1 MAEAL
6 AEVKE
11 EVKEKEWPT
20 IVLQPL
26 IDYPESDGKP
36 MAETDTHRKQM
47 VYLIEALDDYF
58 RDDPQVYVAGN
69 LFLYYEEGDPHQV
82 VAPDV
87 FVVKGVPK
95 GDRRTYKLWEEGEKG
110 PRVVI
115 EVTSRKTRKED
126 LGPKKG
132 TYEMLGVR
140 EYFLFDPLGEYLAPP
155 LVGYWLEEGGYR
167 RVVGERLVSEE
178 LGLELRVE
186 EGRLWL
192 YDLKTGEKLLSPLEA
207 QAARRAE
214 AAARREAEARA
225 KAAEARAEQ
234 EAAARRVA
242 EEELARLRAEL
253 VRQRS
258 AGKAES

>member
-6 AEVKE
+6 AGVKAE
-11 EVKEKEWPT
+11 IKEKEWPT
-20 IVLQPL
+20 IVLRPP

-58 RDDPQVYVAGN
+58 RNDPQVYVAGN

-95 GDRRTYKLWEEGEKG
+95 GDRRTYKLWEEENKG
-110 PRVVI
+110 PQVVF
-115 EVTSRKTRKED
+115 EVTSRRTRKED

-132 TYEMLGVR
+132 TYEMLGVQ
-140 EYFLFDPLGEYLAPP
+140 EYFLFDPLGEYLEPP

-167 RVVGERLVSEE
+167 REAGERLVSEV

-186 EGRLWL
+186 EEHLWL
-192 YDLKTGEKLLSPLEA
+192 YDLETGEKLLSPLEA
-207 QAARRAE
+207 QAARRE
-214 AAARREAEARA
+214 
-225 KAAEARAEQ
+225 AEARAEQ
-234 EAAARRVA
+234 EAAARREA
-242 EEELARLRAEL
+242 EEELARLRAQMA
-253 VRQRS
+253 RQRDS
-258 AGKAES
+258 EETEP

>member
-11 EVKEKEWPT
+11 EIKEKEWPT
-20 IVLQPL
+20 VVLRPL
-26 IDYPESDGKP
+26 IIYYPESDGEP

-69 LFLYYEEGDPHQV
+69 LFLYYEEGDPRQV

-95 GDRRTYKLWEEGEKG
+95 GDRRTYKLWEEEDKG
-110 PRVVI
+110 PQVVF
-115 EVTSRKTRKED
+115 EVSSRSTRKED

-140 EYFLFDPLGEYLAPP
+140 EYFLFDPLGEYLEPP

-167 RVVGERLVSEE
+167 RAAGERLVSEV

-186 EGRLWL
+186 GECLWL
-192 YDLKTGEKLLSPLEA
+192 YAPETGEKLLSPLEA

-225 KAAEARAEQ
+225 ER
-234 EAAARRVA
+234 EAAARREA
-242 EEELARLRAEL
+242 EEELARLRAEMA
-253 VRQRS
+253 RRRDS
-258 AGKAES
+258 RETEP

>member
-1 MAEAL
+1 MAKAL
-6 AEVKE
+6 AEVEEKVKE
-11 EVKEKEWPT
+11 EEWPT
-20 IVLQPL
+20 IVLRPP
-26 IDYPESDGKP
+26 ICYPESDGKP
-36 MAETDTHRKQM
+36 MAESDTHRKQM

-95 GDRRTYKLWEEGEKG
+95 GDRRTYKLWEEENKG
-110 PRVVI
+110 PQVVF
-115 EVTSRKTRKED
+115 EVTSQSTRKED

-140 EYFLFDPLGEYLAPP
+140 EYFLFDPLGEYLEPP
-155 LVGYWLEEGGYR
+155 LVRYWLEEGGYR
-167 RVVGERLVSEE
+167 REAGEQLVSEV
-178 LGLELRVE
+178 LGLELQVE
-186 EGRLWL
+186 GERLWL
-192 YDLKTGEKLLSPLEA
+192 YDLETGEKLLSPLEA

-214 AAARREAEARA
+214 AAARQEAEARA
-225 KAAEARAEQ
+225 ER
-234 EAAARRVA
+234 EAAARREA

-253 VRQRS
+253 ARLR
-258 AGKAES
+258 GPGEPGPGGTL

>member
-11 EVKEKEWPT
+11 EIKEKEWPP
-20 IVLQPL
+20 IVLRPP
-26 IDYPESDGKP
+26 IYYPESDGKP

-58 RDDPQVYVAGN
+58 RDDQVYVAGN

-95 GDRRTYKLWEEGEKG
+95 GDRRTYKLWEEDGKG
-110 PRVVI
+110 PQVVL
-115 EVTSRKTRKED
+115 EVTSRRTRKED

-132 TYEMLGVR
+132 TYEMFGVR
-140 EYFLFDPLGEYLAPP
+140 EYFLFDPLREYLEPP
-155 LVGYWLEEGGYR
+155 LVGYRLEESGYR
-167 RVVGERLVSEE
+167 REAGERLVSEV

-186 EGRLWL
+186 GGRLWL

-225 KAAEARAEQ
+225 EQ
-234 EAAARRVA
+234 EAAARREA
-242 EEELARLRAEL
+242 EEELARLRAEMTRRRDS
-253 VRQRS
+253 RQT
-258 AGKAES
+258 EP

>member
-36 MAETDTHRKQM
+36 MAETDVHINTLI
-47 VYLIEALDDYF
+47 YLREALRDHF

-207 QAARRAE
+207 QAARR
-214 AAARREAEARA
+214 EAEARA
-225 KAAEARAEQ
+225 RAAEARAEQ

-242 EEELARLRAEL
+242 EEELARLRAQMARRRGSIE
-253 VRQRS
+253 V
-258 AGKAES
+258 GTG

>member
-6 AEVKE
+6 AEVE
-11 EVKEKEWPT
+11 EEIKEKEWPP
-20 IVLQPL
+20 IVLRPP

-36 MAETDTHRKQM
+36 MAETDVHINILI
-47 VYLIEALDDYF
+47 YLREALRDHF
-58 RDDPQVYVAGN
+58 RDDPQVYVASN

-95 GDRRTYKLWEEGEKG
+95 GDRRTYKLWEEEDKG
-110 PRVVI
+110 PQVVF
-115 EVTSRKTRKED
+115 EVTLRRTRKED

-140 EYFLFDPLGEYLAPP
+140 EYFLFDPLAEYLQPP

-167 RVVGERLVSEE
+167 REAGERLVSEV

-186 EGRLWL
+186 GGRLWL
-192 YDLKTGEKLLSPLEA
+192 YDLETGEKLLSPLEA
-207 QAARRAE
+207 QAARR
-214 AAARREAEARA
+214 EAEARA
-225 KAAEARAEQ
+225 EREAT
-234 EAAARRVA
+234 ARREA
-242 EEELARLRAEL
+242 EEELARLRAEIA
-253 VRQRS
+253 RRRD
-258 AGKAES
+258 

>member
-11 EVKEKEWPT
+11 EVKEKEWPP
-20 IVLQPL
+20 IVLRPL
-26 IDYPESDGKP
+26 IYYPESDGEP

-69 LFLYYEEGDPHQV
+69 LFLYYEEGDPRQV
-82 VAPDV
+82 VAPDA

-95 GDRRTYKLWEEGEKG
+95 GDRRTYNLWEEGDKG
-110 PRVVI
+110 PQVVF
-115 EVTSRKTRKED
+115 EVSSRRTRKED

-140 EYFLFDPLGEYLAPP
+140 EYFLFDPLGEYLEPP

-167 RVVGERLVSEE
+167 RAAGEQLVSEV

-186 EGRLWL
+186 GGRLWL
-192 YDLKTGEKLLSPLEA
+192 YDLETGEKLLSPLEA

-214 AAARREAEARA
+214 AAAHRE
-225 KAAEARAEQ
+225 
-234 EAAARRVA
+234 A

-253 VRQRS
+253 ARLR
-258 AGKAES
+258 GPGEPKY

>member
-6 AEVKE
+6 AEVKG

-20 IVLQPL
+20 VVLRPP
-26 IDYPESDGKP
+26 INYPESDGKP
-36 MAETDTHRKQM
+36 IAEADTHRKQM

-58 RDDPQVYVAGN
+58 RDDPRVYVAGN
-69 LFLYYEEGDPHQV
+69 LFLYYEEGDIRQV

-95 GDRRTYKLWEEGEKG
+95 GDRRTYKLWEEDDKG
-110 PRVVI
+110 PQVVF
-115 EVTSRKTRKED
+115 EVSSRSTRKED

-132 TYEMLGVR
+132 TYEMLGVQ
-140 EYFLFDPLGEYLAPP
+140 EYFLFDPLGEYLELP

-167 RVVGERLVSEE
+167 REAGERLVSEA

-186 EGRLWL
+186 GDRLWL
-192 YDLKTGEKLLSPLEA
+192 YDLETGEKLLSPLEA

-214 AAARREAEARA
+214 AAARREAETRA
-225 KAAEARAEQ
+225 KAAETRAEQ
-234 EAAARRVA
+234 EATARREA
-242 EEELARLRAEL
+242 EEEVARLRAEMARRRDL
-253 VRQRS
+253 
-258 AGKAES
+258 GEAEL

>member
-1 MAEAL
+1 MAKGL
-6 AEVKE
+6 AEVEE

-20 IVLQPL
+20 AVLRPP
-26 IDYPESDGKP
+26 IYYPESDGEP

-58 RDDPQVYVAGN
+58 RDDQVYVAGN
-69 LFLYYEEGDPHQV
+69 LFLYYEEGDIHQV

-95 GDRRTYKLWEEGEKG
+95 GDRRTYKLWEEDDKG
-110 PRVVI
+110 PQVVF
-115 EVTSRKTRKED
+115 EVTSRRTRKED

-140 EYFLFDPLGEYLAPP
+140 EYFLFDPLGEYLEPP

-167 RVVGERLVSEE
+167 REAGERLVSEV

-186 EGRLWL
+186 GGRLWL
-192 YDLKTGEKLLSPLEA
+192 YDPETGEKLLSPLEA
-207 QAARRAE
+207 QSARRAE
-214 AAARREAEARA
+214 AAARREAE
-225 KAAEARAEQ
+225 
-234 EAAARRVA
+234 
-242 EEELARLRAEL
+242 EELARLRAEMA
-253 VRQRS
+253 RQRDS
-258 AGKAES
+258 GETEP